1 MEPTLSYED
10 YKAEMKRI
18 VGKYE
23 VYHILF
29 MTCVIYASKNNVA
42 DHLMGEVDFFDQM
55 RNITENIGTRQAERL
70 ALVLETCINQGWI

>member
-23 VYHILF
+23 VYHALF
-29 MTCVIYASKNNVA
+29 MTCVIYAPKNSVA
-42 DHLMGEVDFFDQM
+42 DHFTGEVKFFDQIK
-55 RNITENIGTRQAERL
+55 NIVENLDPRQAERL
-70 ALVLETCINQGWI
+70 VLVVETCINQGWI